1 MGIVALLEKKNRFK
15 EFLKK
20 RFSLRLHMFLILTAT
35 FLSGLL
41 ATKILLL
48 LHVNN
53 MFIRYP
59 LAVIFSYLVFFGF
72 VKLWLLYMSSSG
84 AGRKLVSEVAENTGD
99 VVDIGGIPDIPVDIP
114 LSSGQ
119 FSGGG
124 GQFIGG
130 GASGSFEGA
139 SNAAIS
145 APADTAGGVA
155 DAAGEAASSIFDDA
169 GIVLIILGVLLALIF
184 GAGIY
189 LIYEAPLILSEAAFE
204 FALAASLIRRMK
216 KMENPD
222 WMGSVLRTT
231 IGPFIFIFFT
241 AFIFGLVAVSSYPK
255 ATKLSEVL
263 KYLISNL

>member
-1 MGIVALLEKKNRFK
+1 MGIGALLEKKNRFK
-15 EFLKK
+15 EFLRK

-41 ATKILLL
+41 TTKILLL

-53 MFIRYP
+53 MLIRYP
-59 LAVIFSYLVFFGF
+59 MAVIFSYLVFFGF
-72 VKLWLLYMSSSG
+72 VKLWLFYMSSSG
-84 AGRKLVSEVAENTGD
+84 AGRKLVNEVAGNTAD
-99 VVDIGGIPDIPVDIP
+99 VVDIGGIPDIP
-114 LSSGQ
+114 LSSEP

-130 GASGSFEGA
+130 GASGSFE
-139 SNAAIS
+139 NAPDALVS
-145 APADTAGGVA
+145 APADAAGGAV
-155 DAAGEAASSIFDDA
+155 DAAGEAASGIFEDA
-169 GIVLIILGVLLALIF
+169 GIVLIIFGVLLALIF
-184 GAGIY
+184 GAGMY

-204 FALAASLIRRMK
+204 FVLAASLIRRVK

-231 IGPFIFIFFT
+231 IGPFLFIFFIT
-241 AFIFGLVAVSSYPK
+241 FIFGLVAASAYPE
-255 ATKLSEVL
+255 ATKLADVL